1 MPVPRNNLNL
11 VSPNEGDTIA
21 KMEKTYTEYL
31 PAKHLRKYVDAYWS
45 SCSEVTKPI
54 QLPVMPDGCSD
65 IIFYRKNSDS
75 ISKMSDTFVTGIM
88 DVAYWVEMSGYVSLF
103 AIRFNPGVL
112 SYLLKT
118 EMFKLKNKNQ
128 LLKEN
133 NPEIY
138 EKFLFDPEDQAQ
150 KIINDFNK
158 VLTVLLTPDIFNDNL
173 LEVIAY
179 LNSHLD
185 LSIKQLSEMFNY
197 TPKALERAF
206 NKRIGMPAKKF
217 ASIMRFFK
225 THKAMSKEGL
235 SHLIKIS
242 LDSGYYD
249 QAHFNREYKKLVGY
263 NPSNEAL
270 SFLYNTKK

>member
-1 MPVPRNNLNL
+1 MRV
-11 VSPNEGDTIA
+11 DTIA
-21 KMEKTYTEYL
+21 EMNKTYIEYQ
-31 PAKHLRKYVDAYWS
+31 PAKHLRKYINAYWS
-45 SCSEVTKPI
+45 SCRTISKPI

-65 IIFYRKNSDS
+65 IIFYRENSDS
-75 ISKMSDTFVTGIM
+75 ISEMSDTFVTGIM
-88 DVAYWVEMSGYVSLF
+88 DVAYWVKMSGYVSLF

-118 EMFKLKNKNQ
+118 EMFKLKNTHQ
-128 LLKEN
+128 LLKDN

-138 EKFLFDPEDQAQ
+138 GKLSIDPEGQTQ
-150 KIINDFNK
+150 KTIENFDEA
-158 VLTVLLTPDIFNDNL
+158 LTSLLSPEIFNDNL

-179 LNSHLD
+179 LNCHLGS
-185 LSIKQLSEMFNY
+185 SIKQLAEMFDY
-197 TPKALERAF
+197 TPKSLERAF
-206 NKRIGMPAKKF
+206 NKRIGMPPKKF

-225 THKAMSKEGL
+225 THRTMSKEGL
-235 SHLIKIS
+235 DHLIKIS

-270 SFLYNTKK
+270 SFLYNT